1 MARYSKRARW
11 STCATERLVHKATR
25 KIQSQTR
32 LKGVNRAAIIVCV
45 TFLYILITSVSEQWE
60 HTPLHTVTRLLP
72 RFQREVQRNFGVD
85 WQRALKKAKEQ
96 AKFVVTVS
104 NVQVFVISLE
114 RLPERKIKTVW
125 SLELQG
131 ILWTLHIAVD
141 GLDDLDIATMTMYAG
156 RKKQKRLNITRSLG
170 RKELEALKRDYDDFK
185 YVPFKLRTSLHER
198 LRFGCYMSHV
208 LLWKKILQT
217 EQRLAVVLEDD
228 AVITANF
235 SLELQHRLQKLP
247 AKWDILFLNGCHTKL
262 GYMFDE
268 GLWQLRGGL
277 CTFAYAISSK
287 GARYLLQH
295 AALHSDKPIDHVLDH
310 EILTGRLLAFHVEP
324 PLAYTSLSEVST
336 LAY

>member
-60 HTPLHTVTRLLP
+60 HTPLQTVTRLLP

-217 EQRLAVVLEDD
+217 EQRLA
-228 AVITANF
+228 AVSYTH
-235 SLELQHRLQKLP
+235 LTLP
-247 AKWDILFLNGCHTKL
+247 TILL
-262 GYMFDE
+262 
-268 GLWQLRGGL
+268 
-277 CTFAYAISSK
+277 
-287 GARYLLQH
+287 
-295 AALHSDKPIDHVLDH
+295 V
-310 EILTGRLLAFHVEP
+310 
-324 PLAYTSLSEVST
+324 
-336 LAY
+336 